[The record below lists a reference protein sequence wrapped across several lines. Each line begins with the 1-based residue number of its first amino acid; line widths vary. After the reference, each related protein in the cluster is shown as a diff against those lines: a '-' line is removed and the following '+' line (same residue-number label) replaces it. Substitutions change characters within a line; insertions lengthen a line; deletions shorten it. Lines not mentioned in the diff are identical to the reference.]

1 MLKLKK
7 FRTISLSCL
16 LLPMFLAGP
25 AKADQIENLVF
36 TGTATCED
44 SFCSSFGSGPL
55 TGTYS
60 LDVTTQTIVG
70 AWSFSTPFGVIS
82 STAAGSF
89 TEVVDRF
96 GDVNPEFGIYNIS
109 TFADF
114 VQFYFPSTDPQ
125 EIGALATNLNSDAC
139 LNIPSF
145 MGGCNP
151 GYLVTGTTALAV
163 ATPEP
168 SSLLLLGLGM
178 LGVLGLGVKRSLYN

>member
-1 MLKLKK
+1 
-7 FRTISLSCL
+7 
-16 LLPMFLAGP
+16 MFLAGP
-25 AKADQIENLVF
+25 AKADEIENLVF

-55 TGTYS
+55 TGTYI

-82 STAAGSF
+82 STAASSF
-89 TEVVDRF
+89 AEVVDRF
-96 GDVNPEFGIYNIS
+96 GDVNSGFGIQTS
-109 TFADF
+109 TFSDF

-163 ATPEP
+163 ATAATPEP
-168 SSLLLLGLGM
+168 SSLLLLGVGM